1 MYLYFRNQIVRF
13 LDLFIF
19 FPLVLSSAM
28 GIKPETIAS
37 NSFPSSVGIYLFDEN
52 KNPLKSGSGFF
63 VKAGVIATNYHVID
77 GASFGF
83 AKIVGKDT
91 EHELLNVVALNQR
104 MDLALVRVSDTNVP
118 FLSLGSNRKLTV
130 GQKLYAIGNPQ
141 GLEGTFSEGIV
152 SSIREVGNDY
162 FIQMTTPISPGSSG
176 GPVLDE
182 RGLVVGVSV
191 ATFQNGQNLNFAIP
205 VTYLNQLIESSAE
218 SKISNVVQ
226 FDVAKSRGP
235 SLFDLPMNYEPSELD
250 STRVKI
256 LNDKSPD
263 SKNYRA
269 DDVLIMSR

>member
-1 MYLYFRNQIVRF
+1 MRF

-63 VKAGVIATNYHVID
+63 VKAGVIATNFHVID
-77 GASFGF
+77 GASYGF
-83 AKIVGKDT
+83 AKTVGKTT
-91 EHELLNVVALNQR
+91 EYELLTVVSLNQR
-104 MDLALVRVSDTNVP
+104 MDLALVSVSDTKVP
-118 FLSLGSNRKLTV
+118 SLSLGSNRKLTV
-130 GQKLYAIGNPQ
+130 GQKIYAIGNPQ

-182 RGLVVGVSV
+182 RGFVVGVSV
-191 ATFQNGQNLNFAIP
+191 ATFQNGQNLNFAVP
-205 VTYLNQLIESSAE
+205 VTYLNQLVESSVE
-218 SKISNVVQ
+218 NTISNVAK
-226 FDVAKSRGP
+226 FNVAKSKEP
-235 SLFDLPMNYEPSELD
+235 SLFDLPINEGSSQVENP
-250 STRVKI
+250 RVKI
-256 LNDKSPD
+256 LNDKEP
-263 SKNYRA
+263 NLENNGA

>member
-1 MYLYFRNQIVRF
+1 MRF
-13 LDLFIF
+13 QAMICF

-28 GIKPETIAS
+28 GMKPETIAR

-63 VKAGVIATNYHVID
+63 VKAGVIATNYHVIN

-104 MDLALVRVSDTNVP
+104 MDLALVGVSDTNAPV
-118 FLSLGSNRKLTV
+118 LSLGSNRKLTV

-152 SSIREVGNDY
+152 SSIREVGSDY

-191 ATFQNGQNLNFAIP
+191 ATFQNGQNLNFAVP
-205 VTYLNQLIESSAE
+205 VTYLNQLVESSVE
-218 SKISNVVQ
+218 NKISNVAQ
-226 FDVAKSRGP
+226 FNVAKSRGP
-235 SLFDLPMNYEPSELD
+235 SLFDLPMNNEPSEAD

-256 LNDKSPD
+256 LNDKNPD
-263 SKNYRA
+263 LENDGA

>member
-1 MYLYFRNQIVRF
+1 MKFP
-13 LDLFIF
+13 DLFIF

-118 FLSLGSNRKLTV
+118 SLNLGSNRKLTV

-152 SSIREVGNDY
+152 SSIREVGKDY

-191 ATFQNGQNLNFAIP
+191 ATFQNGQNLNFAVP
-205 VTYLNQLIESSAE
+205 VTYLNQLVESSV
-218 SKISNVVQ
+218 KNTISNVAK
-226 FDVAKSRGP
+226 FNVAKYKGP
-235 SLFDLPMNYEPSELD
+235 SLFDLPMNNEPSQVG

-256 LNDKSPD
+256 VNDRNPD
-263 SKNYRA
+263 SKNNGA
-269 DDVLIMSR
+269 DDILIMSR

>member
-1 MYLYFRNQIVRF
+1 MRF
-13 LDLFIF
+13 SVFFIF
-19 FPLVLSSAM
+19 FTLVFSSAM
-28 GIKPETIAS
+28 GINPETIAR

-63 VKAGVIATNYHVID
+63 VKAGIIATNCHVIN

-83 AKIVGKDT
+83 AKTVGKDD
-91 EHELLNVVALNQR
+91 EHELLNVVAFNQK
-104 MDLALVRVSDTNVP
+104 MDLALVRVSNTKIPSLN
-118 FLSLGSNRKLTV
+118 LGSSRKLTV

-191 ATFQNGQNLNFAIP
+191 ATFQNGQNLNFAVP
-205 VTYLNQLIESSAE
+205 VTYLNQLVESSVE
-218 SKISNVVQ
+218 TTISNV
-226 FDVAKSRGP
+226 AKFNIAKYRGT
-235 SLFDLPMNYEPSELD
+235 SLFDLPMNNESSQLNSNRD
-250 STRVKI
+250 KI
-256 LNDKSPD
+256 LNDKNPEP
-263 SKNYRA
+263 KNNGS
-269 DDVLIMSR
+269 DDILIMSR

>member
-1 MYLYFRNQIVRF
+1 MKF
-13 LDLFIF
+13 
-19 FPLVLSSAM
+19 
-28 GIKPETIAS
+28 
-37 NSFPSSVGIYLFDEN
+37 IYLFDEN

-104 MDLALVRVSDTNVP
+104 MDLALVRVSDINVP
-118 FLSLGSNRKLTV
+118 FLDLGSNRKLIV

-191 ATFQNGQNLNFAIP
+191 ATFQNGQNLNFAVP
-205 VTYLNQLIESSAE
+205 VTYLNQLVESSVE
-218 SKISNVVQ
+218 KTISNVAK
-226 FDVAKSRGP
+226 FNVAKYRGP
-235 SLFDLPMNYEPSELD
+235 SLFDLPMNNESLQEE

-256 LNDKSPD
+256 LNDKNPN
-263 SKNYRA
+263 SKNKSA